1 MTKKTNHSLQSPL
14 AKARGLGSSHEGAHH
29 WLAERVL
36 SAAILPLVLWVVYS
50 MIDLRGK
57 SYWEFTQWLTQP
69 WNAALL
75 ILFIAGVYK
84 HAVMGLQVVLEDYV
98 SCHGARTIQIALIKM
113 AFAFM
118 AAASIFSILKIAL

>member
-1 MTKKTNHSLQSPL
+1 MSKHKDRIQSPL

-36 SAAILPLVLWVVYS
+36 AVAILPLVLWLVWS
-50 MIDLRGK
+50 MVDLRGK
-57 SYWEFTQWLTQP
+57 SYWEFTQWLTMP

-84 HAVMGLQVVLEDYV
+84 HAVMGLQIVLEDYV
-98 SCHGARTIQIALIKM
+98 SCHSMRMIQITVVKM

>member
-1 MTKKTNHSLQSPL
+1 MTKNKDRIQSPL

-36 SAAILPLVLWVVYS
+36 AAAIVPLILWLVWS

-57 SYWEFTQWLTQP
+57 SYWEFTQWLTKP
-69 WNAALL
+69 WNAALM
-75 ILFIAGVYK
+75 ILFIAGVFK

-98 SCHGARTIQIALIKM
+98 SCHGSRMIQIAIVKM